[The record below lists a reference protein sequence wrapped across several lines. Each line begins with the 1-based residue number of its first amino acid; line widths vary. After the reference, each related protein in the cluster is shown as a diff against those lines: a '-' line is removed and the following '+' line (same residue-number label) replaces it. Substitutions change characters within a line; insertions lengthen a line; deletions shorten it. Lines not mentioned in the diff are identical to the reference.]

1 MANIRKLATKNLNQ
15 LSLSNTFLYL
25 LNTATNVESRISLT
39 SLVGGNAISTGSG
52 VSIYSGLVNNTL
64 NFKSLL
70 ATDSV
75 VALTTTSSGELSI
88 GITLAN
94 LDLSLCKNTTTPFL
108 STVDLATNVGSTI
121 LPVANGG
128 TGAATLTDGG
138 ILLGSGTGAITA
150 MAALG
155 AGTIIQGDGTTDPA
169 ALAIGTAGQVLTVN
183 AGATA
188 VEWGAAAGADNLGNH
203 TATTT
208 LDMAGNNIDLGSG
221 FINKDGAGSLGLS
234 IDAGNNTHIQPDGSA
249 ITGGTE
255 ALNISGSIFLQG
267 TANRTIT
274 TGAPVAGNGSLFT
287 IQGATVT
294 DANDGGSIAIK
305 PGASNSGTGGD
316 LNIYAGASTSGSAGD
331 LRLYTSSGATTFPIL
346 RVANDKKVSIQNSAV
361 VRTPVGLLDVEQ
373 TEAGGAI
380 PVLRLNQ
387 LDADFAFAQFNG
399 TAAADSSTNISSSA
413 GTAGTKNGAIK
424 VRIQNGV
431 EAATDHWIRLY
442 TSAV

>member
-1 MANIRKLATKNLNQ
+1 MANIRNLASKTLTQ
-15 LSLSNTFLYL
+15 LSLSNTFIYL
-25 LNTATNVESRISLT
+25 LNTATNVESRISLS

-52 VSIYSGLVNNTL
+52 VSIYSGIVNNTL

-88 GITLAN
+88 GLTLAN

-108 STVDLATNVGSTI
+108 STVDLTSNVGSTI

-150 MAALG
+150 MAALA
-155 AGTIIQGDGTTDPA
+155 AGTIIQGDGTTDPTTL
-169 ALAIGTAGQVLTVN
+169 ALGTAGQVLTVN

-188 VEWGAAAGADNLGNH
+188 AEWGAAAAADNLGNH

-208 LDMAGNNIDLGSG
+208 LDMGGNNIDLSTGS
-221 FINKDGAGSLGLS
+221 INKDGVGVYGIS
-234 IDAGNNTHIQPDGSA
+234 IDSSNKIHLHPDGAS

-255 ALNISGSIFLQG
+255 ALNVSGSIFLQG
-267 TANRTIT
+267 LSNRDLTV
-274 TGAPVAGNGSLFT
+274 GSPSAGNGSLFT
-287 IQGATVT
+287 LNGATVT
-294 DANDGGSIAIK
+294 DANDGGSINIK

-331 LRLYTSSGATTFPIL
+331 LRLYTSSGATTFPVL
-346 RVANDKKVSIQNSAV
+346 RVANDKKVSIK
-361 VRTPVGLLDVEQ
+361 L
-373 TEAGGAI
+373 
-380 PVLRLNQ
+380 
-387 LDADFAFAQFNG
+387 
-399 TAAADSSTNISSSA
+399 
-413 GTAGTKNGAIK
+413 TKF
-424 VRIQNGV
+424 
-431 EAATDHWIRLY
+431 
-442 TSAV
+442 